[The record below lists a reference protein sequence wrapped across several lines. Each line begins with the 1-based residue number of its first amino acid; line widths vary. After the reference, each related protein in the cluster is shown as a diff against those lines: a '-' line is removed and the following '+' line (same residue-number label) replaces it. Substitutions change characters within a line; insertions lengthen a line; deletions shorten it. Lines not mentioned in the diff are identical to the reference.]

1 MSDPNKTQMLEED
14 PNRTRI
20 TSAPSL
26 SVTQTI
32 QPIQCPVCRTHNP
45 PGVVYCVECGLVFS
59 TSEQLPDDVFSA
71 PPVRPPCLIDEAGR
85 EQFLRPGENSVGREG
100 DILLTDPR
108 CSRRHAK
115 IYYEQDKLFL
125 EDIGSTNGTQ
135 VNGEPLPPNQRIEL
149 KDGDKVSF
157 AGFEMTVSLR
167 GGAGA
172 TAMPNAGKTAQLDR
186 PPTVEPPVAKLV
198 SDDEAHPLKAGANRI
213 GRKPDNDVVLA
224 DPFVS
229 GSHGILELEGQSAF
243 YTDVGSTNGSFL
255 NGAKLEP
262 NQRTALKPNDE
273 LQIGQ
278 KIYRIEWTDD
288 KQDGNNS

>member
-1 MSDPNKTQMLEED
+1 MSDPNKTQMLTED
-14 PNRTRI
+14 PNRTRV
-20 TSAPSL
+20 SSEPSL

-59 TSEQLPDDVFSA
+59 TSDQLPGDVFSA

-85 EQFLRPGENSVGREG
+85 EQYLRPGENTVGREG
-100 DILLTDPR
+100 DVLLTDPR

-115 IYYEQDKLFL
+115 IYYEQDRIFL
-125 EDIGSTNGTQ
+125 EDVGSTNGTQ

-149 KDGDKVSF
+149 KDGDKISF
-157 AGFEMTVSLR
+157 AGFEMTVAVR

-172 TAMPNAGKTAQLDR
+172 TAMPNAGKTTQLDR
-186 PPTVEPPVAKLV
+186 PPTVEAPIAMLT
-198 SDDEAHPLKAGANRI
+198 SAESSHPLKPGANRI
-213 GRKPDNDVVLA
+213 GRKPDNDVVLS

-229 GSHGILELEGQSAF
+229 GAHGVLEIEGGAAF
-243 YTDVGSTNGSFL
+243 YTDVGSTNGSYL

-262 NQRTALKPNDE
+262 NQRTPLKPDDE

-278 KIYRIEWTDD
+278 TTYRVEWSQEQ
-288 KQDGNNS
+288 KDGNDG